1 MVKTLK
7 TIAISTS
14 CALVATSAMASVG
27 QQQRVAVSSDFQ
39 VAPETLAQ
47 IDAAIAKKDL
57 RVAVSSVFSTL
68 AKSFAEDGLNLDE
81 KYFQARFGKDGSAGI
96 LLAQGQDS
104 TVIPGMNC
112 YGNCY
117 TNCHVA
123 CHSSRG
129 WR

>member
-27 QQQRVAVSSDFQ
+27 EQQRVAVSSDFQ
-39 VAPETLAQ
+39 VAPETLMQ
-47 IDAAIAKKDL
+47 IDAAIARKDL
-57 RVAVSSVFSTL
+57 RLAVNSVFATL

-81 KYFQARFGKDGSAGI
+81 KYFQARFGKDGSAAI

-104 TVIPGMNC
+104 TSVPGLSC

-117 TNCHVA
+117 TNCHTA